1 MYTLKH
7 YENEKVWFISDLHL
21 NHNKEFLYKPR
32 GFNSI
37 GEMNEA
43 IIKNLKACVGAE
55 DHLYILGDLCF
66 GPNEE
71 ARTWLEQIPGKV
83 TVIVGNHDTDSRLAL
98 YEELGFKV
106 MFAARMRYGK
116 YHFFLSHYQT
126 LTENSGEDYLTNAH
140 INLYGHTHQNWIW
153 TPEYPHSYCVCPE
166 ANNCFP
172 HEINEIIAH
181 LRTMLQLERFKKAM
195 KNSGVT
201 AEDATQAMTELAAAM
216 KDSIEE
222 IED

>member
-1 MYTLKH
+1 MYTFKH
-7 YENEKVWFISDLHL
+7 NKNEKVWFISDLHL

-37 GEMNEA
+37 GEMNET
-43 IIKNLKACVGAE
+43 IIRNLKSCVGAE
-55 DHLYILGDLCF
+55 DYLYILGDLCL
-66 GPNEE
+66 GPNDE

-106 MFAARMRYGK
+106 QFGGRLRYDK

-126 LTENSGEDYLTNAH
+126 LTANPGEDYLTNSH

-172 HEINEIIAH
+172 HEISEIIAH
-181 LRTMLQLERFKKAM
+181 LKEMIQLENLKKTMQDFSISAEDLNQAMIVLANAM
-195 KNSGVT
+195 KY
-201 AEDATQAMTELAAAM
+201 
-216 KDSIEE
+216 SIEE